1 MSPRTFTILC
11 VCQTA
16 VLALFGAAVL
26 LKVTNDY
33 IGAFMMLLMGS
44 MIGARLW
51 QTRQQPL

>member
-11 VCQTA
+11 VCQTV

-51 QTRQQPL
+51 KTRQQPF